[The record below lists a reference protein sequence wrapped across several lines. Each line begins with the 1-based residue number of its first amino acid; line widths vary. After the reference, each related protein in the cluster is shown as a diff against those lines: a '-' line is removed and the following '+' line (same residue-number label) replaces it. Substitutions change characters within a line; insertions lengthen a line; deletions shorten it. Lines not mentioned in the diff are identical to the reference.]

1 MIKGSLIDLMSLKND
16 DFSTI
21 AQLCRK
27 SDFGKRLPN
36 GLYIDISVQLKLSA
50 IALKIQN

>member
-16 DFSTI
+16 DFSAI
-21 AQLCRK
+21 AALCQK
-27 SDFGKRLPN
+27 SDFGKRLPHA
-36 GLYIDISVQLKLSA
+36 LYIHSSVQLKLSA